1 MWALPF
7 GRKKRNY
14 MTRLFIAVLISVC
27 CFSAANAQIV
37 DVEQSEKF
45 NTNSVLRDFDDCP
58 FFGIYKDNYFVGG
71 TSISN
76 YVRK

>member
-1 MWALPF
+1 M
-7 GRKKRNY
+7 
-14 MTRLFIAVLISVC
+14 C

-45 NTNSVLRDFDDCP
+45 NTDSVLRDFDDYP

-76 YVRK
+76 NVQK

>member
-1 MWALPF
+1 M
-7 GRKKRNY
+7 
-14 MTRLFIAVLISVC
+14 C

-45 NTNSVLRDFDDCP
+45 NTDSVLRDFDDRP

>member
-1 MWALPF
+1 
-7 GRKKRNY
+7 
-14 MTRLFIAVLISVC
+14 MTRLFIAVLIFVC

-45 NTNSVLRDFDDCP
+45 NTDSVIRDFDDCP